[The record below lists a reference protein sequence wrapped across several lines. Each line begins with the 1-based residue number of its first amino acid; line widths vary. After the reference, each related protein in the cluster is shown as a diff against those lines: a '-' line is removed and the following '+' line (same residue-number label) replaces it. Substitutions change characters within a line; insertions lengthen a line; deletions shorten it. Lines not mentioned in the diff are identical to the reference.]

1 MSFNN
6 TAYTMRKKG
15 HISKGLLI
23 VLSACCALFVA
34 YYFAGPVIAS
44 EDKLKKADEYFG
56 KKSYIKAR
64 EFYREVFLEGKKGPL
79 SERALFGMGKAD
91 YYLQNYYEAWQNI
104 KRFVSS
110 APDSEHIN
118 EANLFLGYTA
128 LHLQKF
134 KEAEQYFDMVVEP
147 LKDRASVGKAELA
160 LKFWDLKKAENLLAG
175 VGKKTMETD
184 PRALYV
190 RAMINSGKGFH
201 KEAVEIINKI
211 PSSVLT
217 EQDIRAEKAWILF
230 YARKTRDAEMLT
242 KSIIDGPASRVEK
255 LKSKRILLM
264 IYESADKI
272 DDALKLRIEL
282 LPYEPG
288 DDSKMK
294 IVALYD
300 KKENV
305 EGALRYL
312 TYVKDKKIKSAEME
326 KRLKTIMNSGD
337 PKAIEYLSRFSWHIA
352 EDSPFFM
359 DVSRYLIA
367 NGKKAEGMGLLRK
380 AARSNPKG
388 EAALYLSE
396 LLMAEGRY
404 PEAKKFLEPIMAD
417 ARYAPRAAPMI
428 AEIMEREGKYNA
440 AIDYLLNIVKTA
452 KDYRPAAKL
461 GDLYYKK
468 GDKSGALKYYVI
480 AADRGDGLSS
490 LKAGD
495 IFYIS
500 NDYAKAKLYYKKA
513 LDRDIKDPK
522 SLQWVYYQYGK
533 LTKNDE
539 YLKKAVSGG
548 GDVATAA
555 SALILERN

>member
-1 MSFNN
+1 
-6 TAYTMRKKG
+6 MRGKEHLSRG
-15 HISKGLLI
+15 FLI
-23 VLSACCALFVA
+23 ALAVCCALLVV

-44 EDKLKKADEYFG
+44 EDRLKKADEYFS
-56 KKSYIKAR
+56 KKSYIKAK
-64 EFYREVFLEGKKGPL
+64 ELYREIFLAEKKGPL
-79 SERALFGMGKAD
+79 SDKALLGMGKAD
-91 YYLQNYYEAWQNI
+91 YHLRNYYEAWQNL

-110 APDSEHIN
+110 SPTSESRA
-118 EANLFLGYTA
+118 EAHLFLGYTA

-134 KEAEQYFDMVVEP
+134 EEAGQYFDMVEEP
-147 LKDRASVGKAELA
+147 LKDKASIGKAELA
-160 LKFWDLKKAENLLAG
+160 LKFWDLKKAENLLEG

-190 RAMINSGKGFH
+190 RAMINSGKGLH
-201 KEAVEIINKI
+201 REAVEIINKI
-211 PSSVLT
+211 ASAVLK
-217 EQDIRAEKAWILF
+217 EQDIRVEKAWILF
-230 YARKTRDAEMLT
+230 YARKTRDSEMLT
-242 KSIIDGPASRVEK
+242 RSIIDGPASRVEK
-255 LKSKRILLM
+255 LKAKRILLQ

-288 DDSKMK
+288 DDFKMK

-300 KKENV
+300 KKESV
-305 EGALRYL
+305 DGALRYL
-312 TYVKDKKIKSAEME
+312 SYVKDKKTRSAEME
-326 KRLKTIMNSGD
+326 KRLKNIMNSRD
-337 PKAIEYLSRFSWHIA
+337 PKSIEYLSRFSWHIA
-352 EDSPFFM
+352 EDSPF
-359 DVSRYLIA
+359 VVEASRYLIA
-367 NGKKAEGMGLLRK
+367 SGKKSEGTALLRK
-380 AARSNPKG
+380 AARSHPKG

-396 LLMAEGRY
+396 LLMGEGRY
-404 PEAKKFLEPIMAD
+404 PEAKKFLEPLIVN
-417 ARYAPRAAPMI
+417 ARYAPRAAAMI

-440 AIDYLLNIVKTA
+440 AIDYLLDIVKTA

-480 AADRGDGLSS
+480 ASDRGDGFSS
-490 LKAGD
+490 FKAGD
-495 IFYIS
+495 LYYIS
-500 NDYAKAKLYYKKA
+500 KDYAKAKLYYKKA

-539 YLKKAVSGG
+539 YLKKAVGGG

-555 SALILERN
+555 SALISERN

>member
-1 MSFNN
+1 MSFND
-6 TAYTMRKKG
+6 TAYTMRKKEHLSRG
-15 HISKGLLI
+15 FLI
-23 VLSACCALFVA
+23 ALAVCCALLIA

-44 EDKLKKADEYFG
+44 EDKLKKADEYFS
-56 KKSYIKAR
+56 KKSYIKAK
-64 EFYREVFLEGKKGPL
+64 ELYREIFLAEKKGPL
-79 SERALFGMGKAD
+79 FDRALFGMGKAD

-110 APDSEHIN
+110 APNSEHIN
-118 EANLFLGYTA
+118 EANFFLGYTA

-134 KEAEQYFDMVVEP
+134 KEAEQYFDMVGEP
-147 LKDRASVGKAELA
+147 LKDRASIGKAELA
-160 LKFWDLKKAENLLAG
+160 LKFWDLKKAEDLLED
-175 VGKKTMETD
+175 VGKKTMQTD

-201 KEAVEIINKI
+201 REAVETINKI
-211 PSSVLT
+211 APAVLK
-217 EQDIRAEKAWILF
+217 EQDIRAEKVWILF

-242 KSIIDGPASRVEK
+242 RSIIDGPGSRVEK
-255 LKSKRILLM
+255 LKAKRILLM

-282 LPYEPG
+282 LSYEPG
-288 DDSKMK
+288 DDFKMK

-312 TYVKDKKIKSAEME
+312 TYVKDKKIRSAEME
-326 KRLKTIMNSGD
+326 KRLKNIMNSGD
-337 PKAIEYLSRFSWHIA
+337 PKAMEYLSRFSWHIA
-352 EDSPFFM
+352 EDSPFLM
-359 DVSRYLIA
+359 DVSRYFIA
-367 NGKKAEGMGLLRK
+367 SGKKAEGTALLRK
-380 AARSNPKG
+380 AARSYPKG

-396 LLMAEGRY
+396 LLMGEGRY
-404 PEAKKFLEPIMAD
+404 PEAKKFLEPIMED
-417 ARYAPRAAPMI
+417 ARYAPRAASMI

-468 GDKSGALKYYVI
+468 GDKSGALKYYVM
-480 AADRGDGLSS
+480 ASDKGDGLSS

-495 IFYIS
+495 IYYIS
-500 NDYAKAKLYYKKA
+500 KDYAKAKMYYKKA

-533 LTKNDE
+533 LARNDE